1 MTQEPTSFVGSSRL
15 PGRRRLSRTRG
26 SLVDE
31 ALQPEDVYGVRTY
44 RVPDSDNAV
53 LRFWSVRV
61 GVERSPLS
69 LPRVFGLLATLN
81 IVPVSVRSVLPDDD
95 TLEIEI
101 GFANIAAATA
111 DRLCRKIQQLTET
124 VEWSVVQ
131 AEPKR
136 SASSGTGPAANNAVS
151 TT

>member
-1 MTQEPTSFVGSSRL
+1 M
-15 PGRRRLSRTRG
+15 
-26 SLVDE
+26 DE

-53 LRFWSVRV
+53 LRCWSVRV

-69 LPRVFGLLATLN
+69 LSRVFGLLATLN
-81 IVPVSVRSVLPDDD
+81 IVPVSVRSVLSDDE

-124 VEWSVVQ
+124 VGWSVVR
-131 AEPKR
+131 ADPKQ
-136 SASSGTGPAANNAVS
+136 SASCGTGPAAKHAVS
-151 TT
+151 AT